1 MSTLAAGL
9 DQFEARDLGERCAV
23 LWTNQYAEGPS
34 HSIQSVPHILWGS
47 PGGHLKQGQYV
58 DAGGVQNN
66 QLLNAVL
73 TAAVRDTGET
83 VENFGEGT
91 QGQLGV
97 VLA

>member
-1 MSTLAAGL
+1 
-9 DQFEARDLGERCAV
+9 
-23 LWTNQYAEGPS
+23 
-34 HSIQSVPHILWGS
+34 
-47 PGGHLKQGQYV
+47 
-58 DAGGVQNN
+58 VQNN